1 MKYKPIYTEII
12 ECKKFDDLTIIRES
26 PNNYPKGKSNIYA
39 KNTNNEIIWFA
50 ALPVTGDIYCN
61 SIQWNKNINPNA
73 KDWKEFVFDDSNAFV
88 VASWNCFTVS
98 INNINGKILHKEFTK

>member
-1 MKYKPIYTEII
+1 MKYRPIYTEII
-12 ECKKFDDLTIIRES
+12 QYKEFDDLTIIRES
-26 PNNYPKGKSNIYA
+26 PTNFPKGKSNIYA
-39 KNTNNEIIWFA
+39 KNSTDEIIWFA
-50 ALPVTGDIYCN
+50 ELPITGDVYCN